1 MSTRQAQHRSPVN
14 GWFLLF
20 PDQPLQTVPG
30 TSVILVDIC
39 CSSSYFTQHDL
50 TSWETAF
57 FFGLISCFPI
67 TVIICSTTSMF
78 IKLCIYIHLKNMTVI
93 ILPMEFCHVFHS
105 VAFSLIFIT
114 FLCAKSHINL
124 MFKYISYKNM
134 LLISNTLYFF
144 NS

>member
-1 MSTRQAQHRSPVN
+1 MSTRQAQPRSPVN

-20 PDQPLQTVPG
+20 LDQPLQIVPG

-39 CSSSYFTQHDL
+39 CTSSHFTRHNL
-50 TSWETAF
+50 TGREMAF
-57 FFGLISCFPI
+57 SSGLISCFPV
-67 TVIICSTTSMF
+67 TVIICSSTSIF
-78 IKLCIYIHLKNMTVI
+78 IKLCIYIHLKNTTVT
-93 ILPMEFCHVFHS
+93 ILPTECCHVFHS

-134 LLISNTLYFF
+134 FLISNTLHFF